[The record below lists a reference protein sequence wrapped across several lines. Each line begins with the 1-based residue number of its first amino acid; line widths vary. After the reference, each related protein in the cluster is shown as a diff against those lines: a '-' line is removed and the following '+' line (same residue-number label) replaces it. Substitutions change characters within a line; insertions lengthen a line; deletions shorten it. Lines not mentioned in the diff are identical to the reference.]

1 MSTTK
6 PCFPTLLLAGALL
19 ALPLTPAG
27 RVRADSAP
35 GGAPAGF
42 PGAELSR
49 RAREAAQL
57 QRAVTAYRFWY
68 PTVSMEALIRG
79 SRAAG
84 MRDNRSMLLMIGTPQ
99 LEMLTANSDTPY
111 AIGVLDLRDGPMVVE
126 LPAGRFMAF
135 VNDRHQRWIM
145 DMGLTGPDAGKGGRH
160 LILPPGFKG
169 KPPAGYH
176 VGRATT
182 RTVVLAIRA
191 IPESSDLRPA
201 MAAVRTVKVHPL
213 GNPSQPLSYL
223 ERSGAA
229 IQTTA
234 VPWEDNLRF
243 WQTLHETLRHDLVPQ
258 AYRPMQGLLLALGI
272 TDDRPFPA
280 DQHLR
285 SLLERAAREGQRQM
299 LVSAFDSDRPDR
311 LAWQDRRWEWVVMT
325 PENVFFET
333 PSGMDL
339 EARDSAFM
347 QAIGTSPVM
356 FRRRPGIGSTYWRA
370 SRDSSGRWLEGGR
383 TYRLTVPLPVPAR
396 LFWSVTVYDPQTR
409 SEIRTAQNRAA
420 LRSLV
425 ELAPAKIGRNVRE
438 VDLYVG
444 PTAPPGKEDRWIRT
458 TPGRGWFA
466 YFRIYGLEQ
475 ATFDG
480 SWRPGDFVALE

>member
-1 MSTTK
+1 MSRTK
-6 PCFPTLLLAGALL
+6 PRFTSLLLAGALL
-19 ALPLTPAG
+19 ALPGIPAG
-27 RVRADSAP
+27 RAWADSAS
-35 GGAPAGF
+35 GEVPAGF
-42 PGAELSR
+42 PGAELSG
-49 RAREAAQL
+49 RARDEAAL
-57 QRAVTAYRFWY
+57 QRAATAYRFWY
-68 PTVSMEALIRG
+68 PTVSMEALFRG

-84 MRDNRSMLLMIGTPQ
+84 MQDNRSMLLLVGTPQ
-99 LEMLTANSDTPY
+99 LDVLTANSDTPY
-111 AIGVLDLRDGPMVVE
+111 AFGVLDLSDGPMVVE

-169 KPPAGYH
+169 RPPAGYY

-182 RTVVLAIRA
+182 RKVLLAIRA
-191 IPESSDLRPA
+191 IPESRDLRPA
-201 MAAVRTVKVHPL
+201 TEAVRTVKVYPL
-213 GNPSQPLSYL
+213 GNPAQPLSYL
-223 ERSGAA
+223 DRTGAA
-229 IQTTA
+229 IQATA
-234 VPWEDNLRF
+234 VPWEDGLRF
-243 WQTLHETLRHDLVPQ
+243 WQALHETLQHDLVPES
-258 AYRPMQGLLLALGI
+258 YRPMQGLLLALGI
-272 TDDRPFPA
+272 TNDRPFPA
-280 DQHLR
+280 DQKLR
-285 SLLERAAREGQRQM
+285 SLLELAAREGQRQM

-311 LAWQDRRWEWVVMT
+311 LVWQDRRWEWVVMT

-370 SRDSSGRWLEGGR
+370 SRDSNGRWLDGGR

-396 LFWSVTVYDPQTR
+396 LFWSVTVYDPHTR

-420 LRSLV
+420 LRSLM
-425 ELAPAKIGRNVRE
+425 ELAPEKIGRNVKE

-444 PTAPPGKEDRWIRT
+444 PTAPPGEQDRWIRT

-466 YFRIYGLEQ
+466 YFRIYGLEK

-480 SWRPGDFVALE
+480 SWRPGDFVPLE